1 MNENKIINRSKKVKK
16 DEGKTMTKEV
26 KEIKTN
32 KKESKLQ
39 KFFKEDNPKTL
50 MILNGITAAL
60 WVFIT
65 AMNLYEMN
73 EYAHVNRI
81 SVYVSGGLALLYIGL
96 TLGYAIKFRKAKK
109 AERGE

>member
-1 MNENKIINRSKKVKK
+1 
-16 DEGKTMTKEV
+16 MTKEV

-73 EYAHVNRI
+73 EYAHV
-81 SVYVSGGLALLYIGL
+81 G
-96 TLGYAIKFRKAKK
+96 RK
-109 AERGE
+109 R